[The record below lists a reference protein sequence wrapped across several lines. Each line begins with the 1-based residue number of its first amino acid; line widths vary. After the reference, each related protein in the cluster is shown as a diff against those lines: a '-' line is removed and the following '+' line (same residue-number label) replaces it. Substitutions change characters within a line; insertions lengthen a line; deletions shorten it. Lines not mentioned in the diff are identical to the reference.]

1 MTYIHN
7 KFHICP
13 NNTLAYMFMHES
25 CLLPCRPCFN
35 IMEFWTFDLNLHL
48 SLAGTI
54 FCFIFACLSYCLFTC
69 FLVPLL
75 AMSIMLI
82 CFMPRSYALCI
93 FSLHCLFAGFL
104 SLHLHVHTWSGT
116 LRARAQSPRRKQKG
130 HGYKHVDVSQAA
142 MFNRFRGLAYPIWL
156 CTL

>member
-1 MTYIHN
+1 MSSMLQHN
-7 KFHICP
+7 GVLDIRSKPTFVPRGYYLLFH
-13 NNTLAYMFMHES
+13 F
-25 CLLPCRPCFN
+25 CLLV
-35 IMEFWTFDLNLHL
+35 LLL
-48 SLAGTI
+48 V
-54 FCFIFACLSYCLFTC
+54 YLFSC

-142 MFNRFRGLAYPIWL
+142 LFNRFRGLAYPIWL